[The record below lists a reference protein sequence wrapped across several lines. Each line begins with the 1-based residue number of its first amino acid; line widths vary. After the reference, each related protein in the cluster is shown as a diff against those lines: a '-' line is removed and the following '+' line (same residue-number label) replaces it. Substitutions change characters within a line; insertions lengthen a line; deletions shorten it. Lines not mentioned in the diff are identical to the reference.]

1 MHASSAWWRSVVF
14 VANVIVVGA
23 AGRMGRLVCAA
34 VEAAEGLEL
43 AGGYDVDS
51 IDQLDEE
58 APAANLVIDFSRP
71 ASLRHVAAYVR
82 RTGAALLS
90 GTTGFSD
97 EELACMRSLGETSA
111 VVWSSNYSLGVA
123 VLKRLAAQAA
133 EALVDFDIEI
143 VETHHN
149 QKADA
154 PSGTAKTLLEAVD
167 PASSCEVVYGREGIT
182 GVRPKRQIGMHALRG
197 GTVAGTHEVHFFGA
211 DEEVV
216 LTHRA
221 TSRQIFVNGAIAC
234 AKRLIEREPGFYTVD
249 DLLF

>member
-1 MHASSAWWRSVVF
+1 MAS
-14 VANVIVVGA
+14 VIVVGA
-23 AGRMGRLVCAA
+23 KGRMGQLVCAA

-43 AGGYDVDS
+43 AGGYDVDNAS
-51 IDQLDEE
+51 ELDAT
-58 APAANLVIDFSRP
+58 APAADLVIDFSRP
-71 ASLRHVAAYVR
+71 ASLEHVEAYVR

-90 GTTGFSD
+90 GTTGFSA
-97 EELACMRSLGETSA
+97 EELARVEALGA
-111 VVWSSNYSLGVA
+111 VAPVVWSSNYSLGVA

-133 EALVDFDIEI
+133 QTLAGFDIEI

-167 PASSCEVVYGREGIT
+167 PTGECEVANGRSGIT
-182 GVRPKRQIGMHALRG
+182 GVRPARQIGMHALRG
-197 GTVAGTHEVHFFGA
+197 GTVAGTHEVHFFGQ
-211 DEEVV
+211 DEEVT

-221 TSRQIFVNGAIAC
+221 TSRQIFVNGAITC
-234 AKRLIEREPGFYTVD
+234 AKRLVGREPGFYTVD